1 MAFIRMTALLCLLLP
16 GYALAQSEAV
26 DCSLAR
32 DPERC
37 LINQAAL
44 AACADQR
51 GKSKTACLNQHIPP
65 IDCSRTANPAR
76 CEAAER
82 AKQKCGGQNGKA
94 LKACLQGEKKV
105 KKAGKA
111 KAGKAAKATKKA
123 KKTRAARKL
132 PG

>member
-1 MAFIRMTALLCLLLP
+1 MAFIRITALLCLLLP

-44 AACADQR
+44 SACADQR

-82 AKQKCGGQNGKA
+82 AKQKCSGQSGKA
-94 LKACLQGEKKV
+94 LKACLQGEKKA

-111 KAGKAAKATKKA
+111 KAGKATKVTKKA
-123 KKTRAARKL
+123 KKTRPVRKL

>member
-1 MAFIRMTALLCLLLP
+1 MALFRMTALLCLLLP
-16 GYALAQSEAV
+16 GYTFAQSETV

-51 GKSKTACLNQHIPP
+51 GKSKTACLNEHIPP

-76 CEAAER
+76 CKATER
-82 AKQKCGGQNGKA
+82 AKQNCSGQNGKA
-94 LKACLQGEKKV
+94 LKACLQGEKKT
-105 KKAGKA
+105 KKAGKT

-123 KKTRAARKL
+123 KKTRPARKL
-132 PG
+132 PN

>member
-1 MAFIRMTALLCLLLP
+1 MVFFRTLALLGLLIP
-16 GYALAQSEAV
+16 GYTFAQSETV

-51 GKSKTACLNQHIPP
+51 GKSKTACLNEHIPP

-76 CEAAER
+76 CEATER
-82 AKQKCGGQNGKA
+82 AKQNCSGQNGKA
-94 LKACLQGEKKV
+94 LKACLQGEKKT
-105 KKAGKA
+105 KKAGKT

-123 KKTRAARKL
+123 KKTRPARKL